1 MNQQP
6 PLISR
11 TSALFA
17 QSVVAYC
24 AVAAVAGVIGVGLNL
39 GMFFFGIYPHMKS
52 EPFDSITIWRSMT
65 GGGRVAFIVGFLLA
79 IWTPIVLGA
88 RGVCGITFHLLARR
102 EPSLAKVF
110 IDMAQ
115 FLPTVIVYSFLF
127 GVPVLV
133 ASSFFVFP
141 ALLVG
146 SFFTLVIP
154 AGINECANLFQALKR
169 GFTLSDKVYGK
180 ILLTAVACVALMGLA
195 LTLRVLLLDSLIT
208 GPQMRVLAIRMMM
221 IYVPGLLVLI
231 LANICFTLLYLEA
244 RAKETSSSHQDT
256 ATASS
261 SG

>member
-1 MNQQP
+1 MDQQP

-24 AVAAVAGVIGVGLNL
+24 TVAAVAGAIGLGLNL
-39 GMFFFGIYPHMKS
+39 GMFFFGIYPKS

-65 GGGRVAFIVGFLLA
+65 AGGKVAFIVGLLLA
-79 IWTPIVLGA
+79 IWSPIVLGA

-102 EPSLAKVF
+102 KPSLAKVF
-110 IDMAQ
+110 FDMAQ

-133 ASSFFVFP
+133 ASSFFFFP

-154 AGINECANLFQALKR
+154 ACINERANLFQALKR
-169 GFTLSDKVYGK
+169 GVTLSEKVYGK
-180 ILLTAVACVALMGLA
+180 ILLTAVASVALVGLA

-208 GPQMRVLAIRMMM
+208 GSQIRVLAIRMMM

-244 RAKETSSSHQDT
+244 RAKETSSSPQDT